1 MAVTT
6 IYTYDLEKV
15 YFVQLKG
22 EKTIRKMILS
32 NEELFY
38 IDVYNYYLKRTF
50 TIAGIGEVV
59 KYTHHN
65 GDTNWMVNGNDVDE
79 YSFNIY
85 TDLNGTSLNRDL
97 KEDLYK
103 YHEERF
109 AKANGISYKRSEF
122 GGYIEMYM
130 WEWNGIKAIT
140 RKVSLFNFLKCNDV
154 VSLIS
159 PTFDK
164 EYFKSKG
171 LYLTKEECEND
182 NVVELV
188 DFSF

>member
-1 MAVTT
+1 MSTSVN
-6 IYTYDLEKV
+6 IYDYKKV
-15 YFVQLKG
+15 YFVQVNK
-22 EKTIRKMILS
+22 EKVIRKMVVS

-38 IDVYNYYLKRTF
+38 KDVYDYYLKRTF

-65 GDTNWMVNGNDVDE
+65 GKSNWVINGNDVDD
-79 YSFNIY
+79 FTFKIY
-85 TDLNGTSLNRDL
+85 TDLDGSIFNRDWS
-97 KEDLYK
+97 ENLYV

-109 AKANGISYKRSEF
+109 AKANGIFCKRSEY
-122 GGYIEMYM
+122 GNHVEMYM
-130 WEWNGIKAIT
+130 WEWDGIKAIK
-140 RKVSLFNFLKCNDV
+140 RNVSPHNFLKYGDE

-164 EYFKSKG
+164 KYFKSKG

-182 NVVELV
+182 NVVEV
-188 DFSF
+188 IDFSF

>member
-1 MAVTT
+1 MVTSV
-6 IYTYDLEKV
+6 YTYDFKKV
-15 YFVQLKG
+15 YFIKVKG
-22 EKTIRKMILS
+22 EKVIRKMILS

-38 IDVYNYYLKRTF
+38 KDVYDYFLKRTF

-65 GDTNWMVNGNDVDE
+65 GNSNWVINGNDVDKFQ
-79 YSFNIY
+79 FNVY
-85 TDLNGTSLNRDL
+85 TDLNGTSFNSDL

-109 AKANGISYKRSEF
+109 AKANGIFCKRSEF
-122 GGYIEMYM
+122 GGYVEMYM
-130 WEWNGIKAIT
+130 WEWNGINAIRT
-140 RKVSLFNFLKCNDV
+140 NVSLCNFLKCGDE

-188 DFSF
+188 DFSI

>member
-1 MAVTT
+1 MVTSV
-6 IYTYDLEKV
+6 YTYDFKKV
-15 YFVQLKG
+15 YFVQVKG
-22 EKTIRKMILS
+22 EKVIRKMILS
-32 NEELFY
+32 NEELIY
-38 IDVYNYYLKRTF
+38 KGVYDYYLKRTF

-65 GDTNWMVNGNDVDE
+65 GNTNWVINGNDVDKF
-79 YSFNIY
+79 SFSVY
-85 TDLNGTSLNRDL
+85 TDLNGTSFNSDL

-109 AKANGISYKRSEF
+109 AKANGIFRKRSEF
-122 GGYIEMYM
+122 GGYVEMYM
-130 WEWNGIKAIT
+130 WEWNGINAIRT
-140 RKVSLFNFLKCNDV
+140 KVSLYNFLKCGDE

-164 EYFKSKG
+164 GYFKSKG